1 MAEVGIDG
9 SKYNTHSC
17 RSAASTRALYEAVY
31 IEDILKQRNW
41 NNLKTFYFKNI
52 VNPNEPIDFSKKLLE
67 NINK

>member
-31 IEDILKQRNW
+31 IEDI
-41 NNLKTFYFKNI
+41 
-52 VNPNEPIDFSKKLLE
+52 
-67 NINK
+67 